1 MQKNIFFNFFKVYFS
16 SPIQT
21 TALFS
26 FISLLKKKEKKDIR
40 AEFRSRVIAVVI
52 VCANGACHTMMP
64 HRIPF
69 QFSDPHRIYS
79 NVDPCD
85 AVDQSERS
93 IAASANAFI
102 SYRYP
107 VNIAVIFL
115 GS

>member
-1 MQKNIFFNFFKVYFS
+1 MSVGFDLGS
-16 SPIQT
+16 SNGVGLCLRRMPY
-21 TALFS
+21 
-26 FISLLKKKEKKDIR
+26 
-40 AEFRSRVIAVVI
+40 RSTDKMSYVH
-52 VCANGACHTMMP
+52 C
-64 HRIPF
+64 
-69 QFSDPHRIYS
+69 IYHD
-79 NVDPCD
+79 VDPCD